1 MGADLSL
8 PDDDKAELSSDA
20 VVGLIGKSYY
30 DEAKWME
37 VTGGADVISVAE
49 LKRQIELYQGN
60 EEGADE
66 MKQDSNILNQESTRE
81 LDGSRRDDDVS
92 FGDDDDEELAN
103 KLNDEGSSML
113 LAESTRDIDDFT
125 APPSI
130 SVNRVVDKLPEEEFN
145 EKHRRLKILY
155 QQVRESLVNG
165 VIAKRMKENMTEL
178 RDLLTM
184 YYDQTG
190 QFFIMKNKKEKI
202 LYFIAEYY
210 YLIDHHPKGRDF
222 MRFYGIGSQL
232 KISGLH
238 KFSDIRDAKPIAI
251 GILKTYRGL
260 KISHNVLNIDIQ
272 TTPDPDN
279 FWDLFVTA
287 TSLVTVNDDK
297 PRKVVEFFY
306 LKERMEDEFRAMYG
320 EYYIKKQVVQDMG
333 FRPLWLHTELIEI
346 PDQDYRNYDEVL
358 GKPTWLLEKEEK
370 ERLEDEERR
379 EAARAERK
387 RLRKLKKAGLEDS
400 ESESSSEEEEDE
412 VDDDGNVIRKAK
424 KKVKDPEF
432 AELEPND
439 DEQSKSSL
447 LSATIVKK
455 VPRDDSS
462 AVENVPEGEGG
473 NEEWGYEEGAGQDN
487 SLGGNNSVGDMS
499 QQY

>member
-8 PDDDKAELSSDA
+8 PDDDKAELTSDA

-30 DEAKWME
+30 DEAKWVE
-37 VTGGADVISVAE
+37 VTGDADVITVAE
-49 LKRQIELYQGN
+49 LKRQIELYHGDQNGT
-60 EEGADE
+60 AE
-66 MKQDSNILNQESTRE
+66 MKEDSNVLNQESTRE
-81 LDGSRRDDDVS
+81 LDDPRGDDTVS
-92 FGDDDDEELAN
+92 FDGDDDDSAT
-103 KLNDEGSSML
+103 KLNDESSLL
-113 LAESTRDIDDFT
+113 LAESTRDVDDFT

-130 SVNRVVDKLPEEEFN
+130 SVNRVVDKLPEEEFK

-155 QQVRESLVNG
+155 QEVRESRVNG
-165 VIAKRMKENMTEL
+165 VIAKRMKENMTEI
-178 RDLLTM
+178 RELLTI

-190 QFFIMKNKKEKI
+190 QFFIMKNKKEKM
-202 LYFIAEYY
+202 LYLIAEYY

-260 KISHNVLNIDIQ
+260 KISHNVLDIDIQ
-272 TTPDPDN
+272 TTTDPDN
-279 FWDLFVTA
+279 YWDLFVTA

-306 LKERMEDEFRAMYG
+306 LKERVEDEFRAMYG
-320 EYYIKKQVVQDMG
+320 EYYIKKQVMQDMG
-333 FRPLWLHTELIEI
+333 FRPLWLHSELIEI
-346 PDQDYRNYDEVL
+346 PDQDYRSYDEVL

-370 ERLEDEERR
+370 ERLEEEERR

-387 RLRKLKKAGLEDS
+387 RLRKLKKAGLDDS
-400 ESESSSEEEEDE
+400 ESESSSEDEEDE
-412 VDDDGNVIRKAK
+412 LDDDGNVIRKAK

-432 AELEPND
+432 VELEPND

-455 VPRDDSS
+455 VPRDESS
-462 AVENVPEGEGG
+462 LV
-473 NEEWGYEEGAGQDN
+473 D
-487 SLGGNNSVGDMS
+487 
-499 QQY
+499 